1 MDILGIGPMELL
13 LILIVMLLVF
23 GPDKLPQMGAKLGR
37 AMRDM
42 RKATRAISSEI
53 NATRDAITAEA
64 KPITDP
70 LQEMTTAA
78 KSAQSLVS
86 AAKNPGQAIRDS
98 VLKELNPPPPAE
110 GEPAA
115 ETGNVIAPPEA
126 QAAVVT
132 ATPSVSDTAPELP
145 PAQPAAAEPPALPAA
160 VEPPVPPEAAEPA
173 AEPTAQPDAAERP
186 ALPAAVDTDETVN
199 PPRPT
204 GSEPAGEQ

>member
-78 KSAQSLVS
+78 KSAQSLVA
-86 AAKNPGQAIRDS
+86 AAKNPSQAIRDS
-98 VLKELNPPPPAE
+98 VMKELNPPPPPAD

-115 ETGNVIAPPEA
+115 DAANVIAPPEA
-126 QAAVVT
+126 QAAAVT
-132 ATPSVSDTAPELP
+132 AAPVVPDAWPSEPEVAAPPAPPAAVEP
-145 PAQPAAAEPPALPAA
+145 PAQPAAAEL
-160 VEPPVPPEAAEPA
+160 PVPP
-173 AEPTAQPDAAERP
+173 TGD
-186 ALPAAVDTDETVN
+186 DTDETGN
-199 PPRPT
+199 PPPPT
-204 GSEPAGEQ
+204 GTEPAGEQ

>member
-70 LQEMTTAA
+70 LQEVATAA

-86 AAKNPGQAIRDS
+86 AAKNPSQAIRDS
-98 VLKELNPPPPAE
+98 VLKELNPAPPPA
-110 GEPAA
+110 GGQPAVEA
-115 ETGNVIAPPEA
+115 ENVIAPPEA
-126 QAAVVT
+126 RAAVVT
-132 ATPSVSDTAPELP
+132 TTPLEPDASSAAPEPDLP
-145 PAQPAAAEPPALPAA
+145 PAQPEAAEPPAPLTAVEPPAQPEV
-160 VEPPVPPEAAEPA
+160 VEPPVPPAAE
-173 AEPTAQPDAAERP
+173 DAD
-186 ALPAAVDTDETVN
+186 DTDTVN
-199 PPRPT
+199 PPPPSSGAAR
-204 GSEPAGEQ
+204 AGEQ